1 MNKDSFDKIINLDV
15 NDIKINDFKQALFF
29 FLELKDEN
37 LKKIFLDNY
46 KKAISIFFKK
56 NSSFKHLRNIKT
68 VEAIEKW
75 LFFLSNF

>member
-37 LKKIFLDNY
+37 LKKIFLYASNILKINQKV
-46 KKAISIFFKK
+46 KKYFVF
-56 NSSFKHLRNIKT
+56 
-68 VEAIEKW
+68 
-75 LFFLSNF
+75 